1 MPYRDYS
8 EVIDCSYQI
17 AAMAYSPY
25 SKIQVGAAVLCS
37 NKQIFSGV
45 NLENA
50 SYGLTVCAER
60 NAISHA
66 INHGQKDF
74 LAISIYSPQIEFIQ
88 PCGACRQVLAEFNP
102 KIVILSINSKR
113 EIRMYNLDLIFKEA
127 FHL

>member
-1 MPYRDYS
+1 
-8 EVIDCSYQI
+8 
-17 AAMAYSPY
+17 MAYSPY